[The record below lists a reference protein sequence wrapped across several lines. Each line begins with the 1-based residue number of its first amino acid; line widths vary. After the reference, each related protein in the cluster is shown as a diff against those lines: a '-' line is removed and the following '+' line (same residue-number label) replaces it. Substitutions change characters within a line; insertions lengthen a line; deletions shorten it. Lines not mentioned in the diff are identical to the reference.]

1 MPIETLTWL
10 MFGSL
15 FLLLLTGY
23 PLAFLVGGV
32 AVGFIAWLW
41 SPDALAL
48 VPQRMWNNMTQYLL
62 AAIPL
67 FIFMASM
74 LEKSGLIEEIFDVA
88 YKWLGRVPGGLAVA
102 TIAASTVLAAMVGVI
117 GAAVVTMALVALP
130 SMLRRGYSP
139 VLAAGTV
146 MAGGTL
152 GILIPPS
159 VLAIIYGLVA
169 NQSVGELYLGSVLPG
184 LLLSGLYMLFSILY
198 ALINPKGAPRI
209 PKEEAP
215 TWAERWRALRRIWAP
230 LVLIFLVLGTI
241 FLGLAAPTE
250 AAAVGAFG
258 AMMVAALHRKLSWQ
272 NLRLALEQTA
282 KATAMVLWIIFGA
295 NAFVAFYIAQG
306 GDRYISELLLG
317 TGLSPWGILILMQL
331 ILIILGMFL
340 DWVGILLLAVLSLCP
355 SFGIW
360 ALTPCGSG
368 CSTWSTC
375 KCPSSAPLSA
385 TPSFTCGGWLRKSPW
400 APFTG
405 QPSPSCSSNSQA
417 WSSSCSSPAWPPGC
431 PGWFSES
438 RANA

>member
-48 VPQRMWNNMTQYLL
+48 VPQRVWNNMTQYLL

-130 SMLRRGYSP
+130 SMLSRGYSP

-159 VLAIIYGLVA
+159 VLAIVYGLVA

-340 DWVGILLLAVLSLCP
+340 DWVGILLLAVPVFVPIIRDLGFDPLWFGVLYLVNMQMSFLSP
-355 SFGIW
+355 PFGY
-360 ALTPCGSG
+360 ALFYVRGVAPQIPMGTIYRAAIPFLLLQLTGLVILMLFPG
-368 CSTWSTC
+368 LATWLPRLVFG
-375 KCPSSAPLSA
+375 K
-385 TPSFTCGGWLRKSPW
+385 
-400 APFTG
+400 
-405 QPSPSCSSNSQA
+405 
-417 WSSSCSSPAWPPGC
+417 
-431 PGWFSES
+431 
-438 RANA
+438 

>member
-15 FLLLLTGY
+15 FLLLFTGY
-23 PLAFLVGGV
+23 PLAFLIGGI
-32 AVGFIAWLW
+32 AVTFIAWLW

-102 TIAASTVLAAMVGVI
+102 TVAASTVLAAMVGVI

-130 SMLRRGYSP
+130 AMLRRGYSP

-184 LLLSGLYMLFSILY
+184 LVLSGLYMLFSVVY
-198 ALINPKGAPRI
+198 ALLYPQAAPRI
-209 PKEEAP
+209 PKEEMP
-215 TWAERWRALRRIWAP
+215 TWAERWRALRAIWAP
-230 LVLIFLVLGTI
+230 LLLIFLVLGTI

-258 AMMVAALHRKLSWQ
+258 AMLVAALHRKLTWQ

-295 NAFVAFYIAQG
+295 NAFVAFYVAQG
-306 GDRYISELLLG
+306 GDRFVSELLLG
-317 TGLSPWGILILMQL
+317 TGLSPWGILIVMQI

-340 DWVGILLLAVLSLCP
+340 DWVGILLLAVPVFVPIIRSLGFDPLWFGVLYLVNMQMSFLSPPFGYALFYVRGVAPQIPMGTIYRAAIPFLLLQLTGLILVMLFPGLATWLP
-355 SFGIW
+355 SLVYG
-360 ALTPCGSG
+360 
-368 CSTWSTC
+368 
-375 KCPSSAPLSA
+375 K
-385 TPSFTCGGWLRKSPW
+385 
-400 APFTG
+400 
-405 QPSPSCSSNSQA
+405 
-417 WSSSCSSPAWPPGC
+417 
-431 PGWFSES
+431 
-438 RANA
+438 

>member
-340 DWVGILLLAVLSLCP
+340 DWVGILLLAVPVFMPIIRDLGFDPLWFGVLYLVNMQMSFLSP
-355 SFGIW
+355 PFGY
-360 ALTPCGSG
+360 ALFYVRGVAPQIPMGTIYRAAIPFLLLQLTGLVILMLFPG
-368 CSTWSTC
+368 LATWLPRLVFG
-375 KCPSSAPLSA
+375 K
-385 TPSFTCGGWLRKSPW
+385 
-400 APFTG
+400 
-405 QPSPSCSSNSQA
+405 
-417 WSSSCSSPAWPPGC
+417 
-431 PGWFSES
+431 
-438 RANA
+438 

>member
-215 TWAERWRALRRIWAP
+215 TWAERWRALRSIWAP

-295 NAFVAFYIAQG
+295 NAFVAFYVAQG

-340 DWVGILLLAVLSLCP
+340 DWVGILLLAVPVFVPIIRNLGFDPLWFGVLYLVNMQMSFLSP
-355 SFGIW
+355 PFGY
-360 ALTPCGSG
+360 ALFYVRGVAPQIPMGTIYRAAIPFLLLQLTGLAITMLFPG
-368 CSTWSTC
+368 LATWLPRLVFG
-375 KCPSSAPLSA
+375 K
-385 TPSFTCGGWLRKSPW
+385 
-400 APFTG
+400 
-405 QPSPSCSSNSQA
+405 
-417 WSSSCSSPAWPPGC
+417 
-431 PGWFSES
+431 
-438 RANA
+438 

>member
-48 VPQRMWNNMTQYLL
+48 VPQRVWNNMTQYLL

-74 LEKSGLIEEIFDVA
+74 LEKSGLIEEIFDAA

-340 DWVGILLLAVLSLCP
+340 DWVGILLLAVPVFVPIIRDLGFDPLWFGVLYLVNMQMSFLSPPFGYALFYVRGVAPQIPMGTIYRAAIPFLLLQLTGLVILMLFPGLATWLP
-355 SFGIW
+355 SLVFG
-360 ALTPCGSG
+360 
-368 CSTWSTC
+368 
-375 KCPSSAPLSA
+375 K
-385 TPSFTCGGWLRKSPW
+385 
-400 APFTG
+400 
-405 QPSPSCSSNSQA
+405 
-417 WSSSCSSPAWPPGC
+417 
-431 PGWFSES
+431 
-438 RANA
+438 

>member
-48 VPQRMWNNMTQYLL
+48 VPQRVWNNMTQYLL

-130 SMLRRGYSP
+130 SMLSRGYSP

-340 DWVGILLLAVLSLCP
+340 DWVGILLLAVPVFVPIIRDLGFDPLWFGVLYLVNMQMSFLSPPFGYALFYVRGVAPQIPMGTIYRAAIPFLLLQLTGLVILMLFPGLATWLP
-355 SFGIW
+355 SLVFG
-360 ALTPCGSG
+360 
-368 CSTWSTC
+368 
-375 KCPSSAPLSA
+375 K
-385 TPSFTCGGWLRKSPW
+385 
-400 APFTG
+400 
-405 QPSPSCSSNSQA
+405 
-417 WSSSCSSPAWPPGC
+417 
-431 PGWFSES
+431 
-438 RANA
+438 

>member
-102 TIAASTVLAAMVGVI
+102 TVAASTVLAAMVGVI

-215 TWAERWRALRRIWAP
+215 TWAERWRALRSIWAP

-272 NLRLALEQTA
+272 NIRLALEQTA

-295 NAFVAFYIAQG
+295 NAFVAFYVAQG

-340 DWVGILLLAVLSLCP
+340 DWVGILLLAVPVFVPIIRDLGFDPLWFGVLYLVNMQMSFLSP
-355 SFGIW
+355 PFGY
-360 ALTPCGSG
+360 ALFYVRGVAPQIPMGTIYRAAIPFLLLQLTGLAITMLFPG
-368 CSTWSTC
+368 LATWLPRLVFG
-375 KCPSSAPLSA
+375 K
-385 TPSFTCGGWLRKSPW
+385 
-400 APFTG
+400 
-405 QPSPSCSSNSQA
+405 
-417 WSSSCSSPAWPPGC
+417 
-431 PGWFSES
+431 
-438 RANA
+438 

>member
-102 TIAASTVLAAMVGVI
+102 TVAASTVLAAMVGVI

-215 TWAERWRALRRIWAP
+215 TWAERWRALRSIWAP

-295 NAFVAFYIAQG
+295 NAFVAFYVAQG

-340 DWVGILLLAVLSLCP
+340 DWVGILLLAVPVFVPIIRDLGFDPLWFGVLYLVNMQMSFLSP
-355 SFGIW
+355 PFGY
-360 ALTPCGSG
+360 ALFYVRGVAPQIPMGTIYRAAIPFLLLQLTGLAITMLFPG
-368 CSTWSTC
+368 LATWLPRLVFG
-375 KCPSSAPLSA
+375 K
-385 TPSFTCGGWLRKSPW
+385 
-400 APFTG
+400 
-405 QPSPSCSSNSQA
+405 
-417 WSSSCSSPAWPPGC
+417 
-431 PGWFSES
+431 
-438 RANA
+438 

>member
-23 PLAFLVGGV
+23 PLAFLVGGL

-102 TIAASTVLAAMVGVI
+102 TVAASTVLAAMVGVI

-215 TWAERWRALRRIWAP
+215 TWAERWRALRSIWAP

-272 NLRLALEQTA
+272 NIRLALEQTA

-295 NAFVAFYIAQG
+295 NAFVAFYVAQG

-340 DWVGILLLAVLSLCP
+340 DWVGILLLAVPVFVPIIRDLGFDPLWFGVLYLVNMQMSFLSP
-355 SFGIW
+355 PFGY
-360 ALTPCGSG
+360 ALFYVRGVAPQIPMGTIYRAAIPFLLLQLTGLAITMLFPG
-368 CSTWSTC
+368 LATWLPRLVFG
-375 KCPSSAPLSA
+375 K
-385 TPSFTCGGWLRKSPW
+385 
-400 APFTG
+400 
-405 QPSPSCSSNSQA
+405 
-417 WSSSCSSPAWPPGC
+417 
-431 PGWFSES
+431 
-438 RANA
+438 

>member
-74 LEKSGLIEEIFDVA
+74 LEKAGLIEQIFDVA

-102 TIAASTVLAAMVGVI
+102 TVAASTVLAAMVGVI

-139 VLAAGTV
+139 VLAAGSV

-215 TWAERWRALRRIWAP
+215 TWAERWRALRSIWAP

-295 NAFVAFYIAQG
+295 NAFVAFYVAQG

-340 DWVGILLLAVLSLCP
+340 DWVGILLLAVPVFVPIIRDLGFDPLWFGVLYLINMQMSFLSPPFGYALFYVRGVAPQIPMGTIYRAAIPFLLLQLTGLVILMLFPGLATWLP
-355 SFGIW
+355 SLVFG
-360 ALTPCGSG
+360 
-368 CSTWSTC
+368 
-375 KCPSSAPLSA
+375 K
-385 TPSFTCGGWLRKSPW
+385 
-400 APFTG
+400 
-405 QPSPSCSSNSQA
+405 
-417 WSSSCSSPAWPPGC
+417 
-431 PGWFSES
+431 
-438 RANA
+438 

>member
-215 TWAERWRALRRIWAP
+215 TWAERWRALRSISAP

-295 NAFVAFYIAQG
+295 NAFVAFYVAQG

-340 DWVGILLLAVLSLCP
+340 DWVGILLLAVPVFVPIIRDLGFDPLWFGVLYLVNMQMSFLSPPFGYALFYVRGVAPQIPMGTIYRAAIPFLLLQLTGLAITMLFPGLATWLP
-355 SFGIW
+355 SLVFG
-360 ALTPCGSG
+360 
-368 CSTWSTC
+368 
-375 KCPSSAPLSA
+375 K
-385 TPSFTCGGWLRKSPW
+385 
-400 APFTG
+400 
-405 QPSPSCSSNSQA
+405 
-417 WSSSCSSPAWPPGC
+417 
-431 PGWFSES
+431 
-438 RANA
+438 

>member
-215 TWAERWRALRRIWAP
+215 TWAERWRALRSIWAP

-340 DWVGILLLAVLSLCP
+340 DWVGILLLAVPVFVPIIRDLGFDPLWFGVLYLVNMQMSFLSPPFGYALFYVRGVAPQIPMGTIYRAAIPFLLLQLTGLVILMLFPGLATWLP
-355 SFGIW
+355 SLVFG
-360 ALTPCGSG
+360 
-368 CSTWSTC
+368 
-375 KCPSSAPLSA
+375 K
-385 TPSFTCGGWLRKSPW
+385 
-400 APFTG
+400 
-405 QPSPSCSSNSQA
+405 
-417 WSSSCSSPAWPPGC
+417 
-431 PGWFSES
+431 
-438 RANA
+438 

>member
-41 SPDALAL
+41 SPEALAL
-48 VPQRMWNNMTQYLL
+48 VPQRVWNNMTQYLL

-102 TIAASTVLAAMVGVI
+102 TVAASTVLAAMVGVI

-152 GILIPPS
+152 GILLPPS
-159 VLAIIYGLVA
+159 VLAIVYGLVA

-215 TWAERWRALRRIWAP
+215 TWAERWRALRSIWAP

-258 AMMVAALHRKLSWQ
+258 ATMVAALHRRLTWQ

-340 DWVGILLLAVLSLCP
+340 DWVGILLLAVPVFVPIIRDLGFDPLWFGVLYLVNMQMSFLSPPFGYALFYVRGVAPQIPMGTIYRAAIPFLLLQLTGLVILMLFPGLATWLP
-355 SFGIW
+355 SLVFG
-360 ALTPCGSG
+360 
-368 CSTWSTC
+368 
-375 KCPSSAPLSA
+375 K
-385 TPSFTCGGWLRKSPW
+385 
-400 APFTG
+400 
-405 QPSPSCSSNSQA
+405 
-417 WSSSCSSPAWPPGC
+417 
-431 PGWFSES
+431 
-438 RANA
+438 

>member
-215 TWAERWRALRRIWAP
+215 AWAERWRALRSIWAP

-295 NAFVAFYIAQG
+295 NAFVAFYVAQG
-306 GDRYISELLLG
+306 GERYISELLLG

-340 DWVGILLLAVLSLCP
+340 DWVGILLLAVPVFVPIIRDLGFDPLWFGVLYLVNMQMSFLSPPFGYALFYVRGVAPQIPMGTIYRAAIPFLLLQLTGLVILMLFPGLATWLP
-355 SFGIW
+355 SLVFG
-360 ALTPCGSG
+360 
-368 CSTWSTC
+368 
-375 KCPSSAPLSA
+375 K
-385 TPSFTCGGWLRKSPW
+385 
-400 APFTG
+400 
-405 QPSPSCSSNSQA
+405 
-417 WSSSCSSPAWPPGC
+417 
-431 PGWFSES
+431 
-438 RANA
+438 

>member
-41 SPDALAL
+41 SPEALAL

-102 TIAASTVLAAMVGVI
+102 TVAASTVLAAMVGVI

-184 LLLSGLYMLFSILY
+184 LVLSGLYMLFSVVY
-198 ALINPKGAPRI
+198 ALVNPKGAPRI
-209 PKEEAP
+209 PPEEAP
-215 TWAERWRALRRIWAP
+215 SWRERWRALRSIWAP

-258 AMMVAALHRKLSWQ
+258 AMGVAALHRRLSWK

-295 NAFVAFYIAQG
+295 NAFVAFYVAQG
-306 GDRYISELLLG
+306 GDRYISELLLS

-340 DWVGILLLAVLSLCP
+340 DWVGILLLAVPVFVPIIRQLGFDPLWFGVLYLVNMQMSFLSPPFGYALFYVRGVAPQIPMGVIYRAALPFLLLQILGLALVMLFPGLATWLP
-355 SFGIW
+355 SLVYG
-360 ALTPCGSG
+360 
-368 CSTWSTC
+368 
-375 KCPSSAPLSA
+375 
-385 TPSFTCGGWLRKSPW
+385 R
-400 APFTG
+400 
-405 QPSPSCSSNSQA
+405 
-417 WSSSCSSPAWPPGC
+417 
-431 PGWFSES
+431 
-438 RANA
+438 

>member
-1 MPIETLTWL
+1 MLIETLTWL

-15 FLLLLTGY
+15 FLLLFTGY
-23 PLAFLVGGV
+23 PLAFLIGGI
-32 AVGFIAWLW
+32 AVTFIAWLW

-102 TIAASTVLAAMVGVI
+102 TVAASTVLAAMVGVI

-130 SMLRRGYSP
+130 AMLRRGYSP

-184 LLLSGLYMLFSILY
+184 LVLSGLYMLFSVVY
-198 ALINPKGAPRI
+198 ALLYPQAAPRI
-209 PKEEAP
+209 PKEEMP
-215 TWAERWRALRRIWAP
+215 TWAERWRALRAIWAP
-230 LVLIFLVLGTI
+230 LLLIFLVLGTI

-258 AMMVAALHRKLSWQ
+258 AMLVAALHRKLTWQ
-272 NLRLALEQTA
+272 NLQLALEQTA

-295 NAFVAFYIAQG
+295 NAFVAFYVAQG
-306 GDRYISELLLG
+306 GDRFVSELLLG
-317 TGLSPWGILILMQL
+317 TGLSPWGILIVMQI

-340 DWVGILLLAVLSLCP
+340 DWVGILLLAIPVFVPIIRSLGFDPLWFGVLYLVNMQMSFLSPPFGYALFYVRGVAPQISMSTIYRAAIPFLLLQLTGLILVMLFPWLTTWLPSLVY
-355 SFGIW
+355 G
-360 ALTPCGSG
+360 
-368 CSTWSTC
+368 
-375 KCPSSAPLSA
+375 K
-385 TPSFTCGGWLRKSPW
+385 
-400 APFTG
+400 
-405 QPSPSCSSNSQA
+405 
-417 WSSSCSSPAWPPGC
+417 
-431 PGWFSES
+431 
-438 RANA
+438 